1 MLGSAMV
8 TTRLSSETM
17 KTATEVTM
25 IVQIIVRRLT
35 VADDGTGTPLPLT
48 SE

>member
-1 MLGSAMV
+1 
-8 TTRLSSETM
+8 M

-35 VADDGTGTPLPLT
+35 VADDGTGTLFR
-48 SE
+48 